1 MFEAVY
7 YVTRSAGS
15 TSHTLSTLFALSGT
29 LTSMTYTADTT
40 STSGNTLG
48 AVSRI
53 YGTGATATV
62 VTAASTSTTENITVV
77 LKGIIKTNAGGTF
90 TPQIQYSAAPG
101 GAPTVLANS
110 YIKLIPLGTSAA
122 ASIGSWA

>member
-1 MFEAVY
+1 
-7 YVTRSAGS
+7 
-15 TSHTLSTLFALSGT
+15 
-29 LTSMTYTADTT
+29 MTYTADTT

-110 YIKLIPLGTSAA
+110 YIKLIPLGTSAV

>member
-1 MFEAVY
+1 
-7 YVTRSAGS
+7 
-15 TSHTLSTLFALSGT
+15 
-29 LTSMTYTADTT
+29 
-40 STSGNTLG
+40 
-48 AVSRI
+48 
-53 YGTGATATV
+53 V

-110 YIKLIPLGTSAA
+110 YIKLIPLGTSAV